1 MSGELTHFD
10 DAGAIGRRYRRH
22 DEIGTPFCVTID
34 TDTLKDDTVTIHIVG
49 FARIV
54 GDLLTAE
61 VNNLSLRGCHVST
74 FDPLPA
80 DGRYHLTL
88 FVEDDERALHFRV
101 EARIVRSDGE
111 PLTEAEYEEIARI
124 EDALRGY

>member
-1 MSGELTHFD
+1 MPGFEAQREFTR
-10 DAGAIGRRYRRH
+10 I
-22 DEIGTPFCVTID
+22 P
-34 TDTLKDDTVTIHIVG
+34 IHIWG
-49 FARIV
+49 TFTDAS

-101 EARIVRSDGE
+101 EARIVRSDRDGMGVE
-111 PLTEAEYEEIARI
+111 FMEMPLESYEH
-124 EDALRGY
+124 LRNMVLLNSTDPEQVEREFHQHIGLKRAS